1 MTAALL
7 GFLVVF
13 ALAFLRVPLA
23 VAMTIAGL
31 GGLGLMRGWQPA
43 FASTSQVIFETG
55 FAYVL
60 SVIPLFVLM
69 GNLVARAANL
79 KVRASPDDT
88 ASAVLLLDK
97 GVLLEMSEQP
107 SSGWIAP
114 AWPRAADSP
123 ARARLTS
130 T

>member
-55 FAYVL
+55 KLGIRVAWDGTFEGQEAAAGTYAYKVQYDAIQ
-60 SVIPLFVLM
+60 SSCCKKRFVRS
-69 GNLVARAANL
+69 GSFNLVR
-79 KVRASPDDT
+79 
-88 ASAVLLLDK
+88 
-97 GVLLEMSEQP
+97 
-107 SSGWIAP
+107 
-114 AWPRAADSP
+114 
-123 ARARLTS
+123 
-130 T
+130 